1 MSHFRPRQH
10 NLFQSTPPVRGAT
23 ELAAAAAIITT
34 ISIHAPRAGG
44 DIKVRPPIK
53 GGYYFNPR
61 PPCGGRLIRGYA
73 VRRERGISIHAPR
86 AGGDFMDAVDRG
98 EIPEISIHAPR
109 AGGDSCYTAGLYNPA
124 HFNPRPPCGGRPQTM
139 GGMSPAMKISIH
151 APRAGG
157 DEYDA
162 GAVKHHARISI
173 HAPRAGG
180 DC

>member
-44 DIKVRPPIK
+44 DDKDLLKALV
-53 GGYYFNPR
+53 
-61 PPCGGRLIRGYA
+61 A
-73 VRRERGISIHAPR
+73 
-86 AGGDFMDAVDRG
+86 
-98 EIPEISIHAPR
+98 
-109 AGGDSCYTAGLYNPA
+109 
-124 HFNPRPPCGGRPQTM
+124 
-139 GGMSPAMKISIH
+139 KISIH

-157 DEYDA
+157 DRVRNVLALRIDI
-162 GAVKHHARISI
+162 ISI

-180 DC
+180 DAVG